1 MTRVQNHK
9 LWYYNY
15 KEVSHAF
22 NFYRKAAEKEREKR
36 ESKIKLQHVIGK
48 VNRSHHEVHVQTVIA
63 GGARDDVT
71 LVGGRKDG
79 DV

>member
-1 MTRVQNHK
+1 MLLISTEKQ
-9 LWYYNY
+9 
-15 KEVSHAF
+15 
-22 NFYRKAAEKEREKR
+22 RKKEREKR

-79 DV
+79 DVGGGVVGQEIRG